1 MFVQQALLPLLQ
13 EPQEHNM
20 AVSIL
25 TPLQLDAGAGLLQN
39 QGIGINAGLTTA
51 ITGYKNTPLLSP
63 FLNTIAVGDTGNILS
78 ANVISSLTT
87 LAANT
92 CAALSNSLPPS
103 YSSLG
108 VQMTDVIL
116 AEAAI
121 DICGTN
127 VSKLAQA
134 VNQAQGYAS
143 QTAKFINSAINS
155 QTYLGNTFTTMNDM
169 ITGSVSSVNLATTA
183 FGTDLSNLGQ
193 LISLT
198 NLNNLGS
205 PLALIQ
211 QIYSVTGAIPGVSI
225 VFIAA
230 GVPQDIVLSL
240 DNPTISVTDSIQKLM
255 YQAMTHITGDNLTQI
270 LNVMRVTTTGIETMA
285 DLLNPY
291 KLFPNS
297 FQSLTAPTANGPIA
311 IYVDNTGSVNTA
323 LATEL
328 PFYVVKTLI

>member
-1 MFVQQALLPLLQ
+1 MVDLTTS
-13 EPQEHNM
+13 
-20 AVSIL
+20 VL

-39 QGIGINAGLTTA
+39 QGVGINAGLTTA
-51 ITGYKNTPLLSP
+51 ITAYEDTALLSP
-63 FLNTIAVGDTGNILS
+63 FLDTIATGNSVLS
-78 ANVISSLTT
+78 ANTISTLET

-92 CAALSNSLPPS
+92 CAALSNSLPPA

-116 AEAAI
+116 AEAAV

-143 QTAKFINSAINS
+143 QTSTFITSAVNS

-169 ITGSVSSVNLATTA
+169 ITGSVSQVNLATQA
-183 FGTDLSNLGQ
+183 FGQDLANLGR
-193 LISLT
+193 LINLST
-198 NLNNLGS
+198 LNNFGS
-205 PLALIQ
+205 PLALVQ
-211 QIYSVTGAIPGVSI
+211 QIFSVTGSIPVVSLT
-225 VFIAA
+225 FIAV
-230 GVPQDIVLSL
+230 GVPQEIVLSL
-240 DNPTISVTDSIQKLM
+240 DDPTISVVDAVQKLM
-255 YQAMTHITGDNLTQI
+255 YQGMTQITGDSLNQI
-270 LNVMRVTTTGIETMA
+270 LSVMGVTTVGIETMA

-311 IYVDNTGSVNTA
+311 IYINSTGTVNTS
-323 LATEL
+323 LASEL
-328 PFYVVKTLI
+328 PFYVVKTLV